1 MCTDKK
7 LLFGFIIH
15 FPSEYGENWGEGKLQ
30 AVSVS
35 AWECYENGKGGEKTF
50 SAYTSTRIENCVENI
65 IKNIVINTN
74 S

>member
-35 AWECYENGKGGEKTF
+35 A
-50 SAYTSTRIENCVENI
+50 
-65 IKNIVINTN
+65 
-74 S
+74 

>member
-35 AWECYENGKGGEKTF
+35 AWGCYEKGK
-50 SAYTSTRIENCVENI
+50 RWWENFFCIHQLSNRKLCREYN
-65 IKNIVINTN
+65 KKHCYQYE
-74 S
+74 